1 MCGVPVRLHLGEPH
15 PSTLVRLL
23 PDVLHH
29 LHPFSAALHHDPV
42 QVLHVEGD
50 VLDSVPVIHQV
61 SPHLQTLRRA
71 RLVGGLEHKDRVL
84 LLDDV
89 GRNLT
94 GSCLQSLATHT
105 VIVSDTYVELFQTTN
120 FPLI

>member
-29 LHPFSAALHHDPV
+29 LYPFSAALHHDPV

-94 GSCLQSLATHT
+94 GSCLQSLAQT
-105 VIVSDTYVELFQTTN
+105 VIVSDTYVELIQTTD